1 MEQEIVGEAGVI
13 PARYRHCVFF
23 SATKEMSQIA
33 SLVMH
38 SNDLRSSGLKI
49 GKYMQYEKS
58 TSLRGLCWRAFV
70 ARSLI
75 AFSSLSL
82 AHAQTDAK
90 RESELDQIVVSALR
104 IPRNA
109 QDVASYAHVFDPRE
123 WEKRGITQLRQG
135 LNESPG
141 VIATSTGGQT
151 GALGSVFLR
160 GTNTAY
166 SQLVVDGMRL
176 SDSTT
181 QLGNMLSAARTFD
194 LDRVEV
200 LRGAQGAAYGGE
212 SIGGVLWLETAR
224 GRGAPKGTL
233 FVEAGSFESYQTS
246 VRHQGQ
252 LGGLSYFLSG
262 SYEETQND
270 APNQD
275 FHQGSTALRLE
286 QSLNADWQWGM
297 TFRGV
302 DAFFNNLGNS
312 DDRVDASL
320 VTAYLNGKLH
330 ENWKTYLLTG
340 YHQEFYDSDSTYGN
354 YGTDMRATSLV
365 NDHEIALTD
374 SVTLLGG
381 VFAHRSDFVNTI
393 GTDAARDRYGLHL
406 GVEWQSHD
414 AWRHYAAMRWE
425 DYDAYGQETTW
436 RIGSAYEFRPTQT
449 TFRSGV
455 GSSFRAPS
463 YLDLFGSSFGAG
475 NPQLRAESSIGWDFG
490 FEQMI
495 AQDHR
500 VQVVAFQN
508 HIDDR
513 IDSFAKPRPRNLDQ
527 DTRTEGVELAWEGS
541 FFAEAWRYRLA
552 YTRLLRS
559 LSDQPEHSLHAA
571 IDWQA
576 SEKLL
581 LGVGLQSLSS
591 HSWGGAALD
600 GYVIARLHASYQ
612 LRSDLRLHAR
622 CENIANE
629 SYLLSDFFGTP
640 IAGAGTG
647 VFGGL
652 TWDW

>member
-1 MEQEIVGEAGVI
+1 
-13 PARYRHCVFF
+13 
-23 SATKEMSQIA
+23 
-33 SLVMH
+33 
-38 SNDLRSSGLKI
+38 
-49 GKYMQYEKS
+49 MQYEKS
-58 TSLRGLCWRAFV
+58 TSWRGPRCRALV

-75 AFSSLSL
+75 VFSSLTL
-82 AHAQTDAK
+82 AQAQTDAK
-90 RESELDQIVVSALR
+90 KESELDQIVVSALR

-109 QDVASYAHVFDPRE
+109 QDVSSIIQVFDPRD

-151 GALGSVFLR
+151 GALGSVLIR

-166 SQLVVDGMRL
+166 SQLVVDGIRL

-181 QLGNMLSAARTFD
+181 QLGNMLAAARTFD
-194 LDRVEV
+194 LGRIEV
-200 LRGAQGAAYGGE
+200 VRGAQGAAYGGE

-224 GRGAPKGTL
+224 GRGEPKGSL
-233 FVEAGSFESYQTS
+233 FLEAGSFDSYQTAA
-246 VRHQGQ
+246 RHQGQ
-252 LGGLSYFLSG
+252 VGSLSYFLSG

-275 FHQGSTALRLE
+275 FHQGSMALRLE
-286 QSLNADWQWGM
+286 QTLHSDWQWGM
-297 TFRGV
+297 TYRGV

-320 VTAYLNGKLH
+320 VTTYLNGQIQDH
-330 ENWKTYLLTG
+330 WKTYLLAG
-340 YHQEFYDSDSTYGN
+340 YHQEFYDSDSKFGN

-365 NDHEIALTD
+365 NDHEISLSDALTI
-374 SVTLLGG
+374 LGG

-406 GVEWQSHD
+406 GIEWQSHQ
-414 AWRHYAAMRWE
+414 AWRHFAAMRWE

-436 RIGSAYEFRPTQT
+436 RIGSAYEFRPTET
-449 TFRSGV
+449 TFRCGL

-475 NPQLRAESSIGWDFG
+475 NPNLHAESAVGWDFG
-490 FEQMI
+490 IEQI
-495 AQDHR
+495 VAQNHR
-500 VQVVAFQN
+500 IQLVAFQN
-508 HIDDR
+508 HIKDR

-527 DTRTEGVELAWEGS
+527 DARTEGFEFSWDGR
-541 FFAEAWRYRLA
+541 FFADAWRYRLA

-559 LSDQPEHSLHAA
+559 LSEQPEHSLHAA
-571 IDWQA
+571 LDWQA
-576 SEKLL
+576 HEKWLV
-581 LGVGLQSLSS
+581 GIGLQSLSS
-591 HSWGGAALD
+591 HSWGGADLE
-600 GYVIARLHASYQ
+600 GYMIARLHTSYQ
-612 LRSDLRLHAR
+612 IRPDLRLHAR

-629 SYLLSDFFGTP
+629 SYLLSNFSGTP

-647 VFGGL
+647 VFAGL